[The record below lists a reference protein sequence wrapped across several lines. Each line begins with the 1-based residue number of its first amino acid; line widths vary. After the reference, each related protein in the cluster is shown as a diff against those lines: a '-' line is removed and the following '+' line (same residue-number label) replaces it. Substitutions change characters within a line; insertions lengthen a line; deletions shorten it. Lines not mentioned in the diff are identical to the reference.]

1 MQINKAALTC
11 SRTRHI
17 TKSILNSFT
26 KTRIKL
32 PDVHFVAWVDLR
44 SPMMIMSLMFI
55 ILNFLTN
62 AIYIVLETYVS
73 QRLAEIYLVNVAH
86 LKYIVQ
92 HFPE

>member
-1 MQINKAALTC
+1 
-11 SRTRHI
+11 
-17 TKSILNSFT
+17 
-26 KTRIKL
+26 
-32 PDVHFVAWVDLR
+32 
-44 SPMMIMSLMFI
+44 MMIMSLMFI